1 MKILPTI
8 SLAVSL
14 SLLTACGGGG
24 GGGGNSQPG
33 AGSSS
38 SSATENNAGESSTT
52 YTPDGSLLLEA
63 ATASSE
69 LYVEPAFDFQTSNSI
84 MLYITAVNADN
95 APIEYSRISIYLV
108 PDSITDWNDELMD
121 QAELLTSGITDLN
134 GVFSRQLDVPDY
146 GTQLLLVLDAMGFEN
161 KQLVAINS
169 MTVTHH
175 FN

>member
-8 SLAVSL
+8 SLAVSF
-14 SLLTACGGGG
+14 SLLAACGGGG
-24 GGGGNSQPG
+24 GGGGGSNSQPS

-38 SSATENNAGESSTT
+38 SNTT
-52 YTPDGSLLLEA
+52 YEPDGSLLLEA

-69 LYVEPAFDFQTSNSI
+69 LYVEPAFGFETSNSVA
-84 MLYITAVNADN
+84 LYITAVNADN
-95 APIEYSRISIYLV
+95 SPIEYSRISVYLV
-108 PDSITDWNDELMD
+108 PESISDWNDELMD

-161 KQLVAINS
+161 KQLVSINS